1 MKSLNVALIGC
12 GTVGLR
18 RLKYFNKKFILNACA
33 DKDIDTLNKA
43 FPKKKIFLTKNW
55 RDLLKLENLD
65 AVFIATY
72 HSIQSEI
79 IKEFLKKNVHVFCEK
94 PGGISIK
101 KTYELIKLAK
111 SKRKISIKF
120 GYNHRFHPG
129 FILAKK
135 IISKNELGN
144 ILYIRAVYGH
154 GGRKNYHKEW
164 RFNKKLSGG
173 GELIDKG
180 SHLIDLSRFFL
191 GKLKVHSSF
200 LNNYF
205 WKTKLEDN
213 CFICLKNNKN
223 KFSFLHSSST
233 EWKNKFI
240 FEIFFQFGKIEI
252 NGLGKSYGKEKL
264 RLYKM
269 SSRMGLPTK
278 KDYNFSLS
286 DVNNS
291 WKKEVDEFY
300 ESIITSKR
308 CHPNLNDVLNNL
320 KIINKIYQNDNS

>member
-33 DKDIDTLNKA
+33 DKDINTLNKA

-164 RFNKKLSGG
+164 RFNKKFSGG

-180 SHLIDLSRFFL
+180 SHLIDLSRLFL
-191 GKLKVHSSF
+191 GSLTVKSSH
-200 LNNYF
+200 LANYF
-205 WKTKLEDN
+205 WPTKLEDN
-213 CFICLKNNKN
+213 CFITLKNTKN
-223 KFSFLHSSST
+223 NYSFLHASST
-233 EWKNKFI
+233 EWKNRFI
-240 FEIFFQFGKIEI
+240 FEIFCKHGKMEI
-252 NGLGKSYGKEKL
+252 LGLGKSYGNEKL
-264 RLYKM
+264 TLYKM
-269 SSRMGLPTK
+269 SKNMGIPNK
-278 KDYNFSLS
+278 KEFNFSKFS
-286 DVNNS
+286 TNNS
-291 WKKEVDEFY
+291 WNIEISEFY
-300 ESIITSKR
+300 DSIIKSKD
-308 CHPNLNDVLNNL
+308 CYPNLNDVYDNL
-320 KIINKIYQNDNS
+320 KIINKIYNK